1 MKLPSFT
8 PGGPRIGIDEQ
19 YGDAAQ
25 SESRPVSP
33 VSRTPRRE
41 LSACLTELK
50 PKRRTMATTVQPA
63 DDELTARGCMPALW
77 GTDGPLADATRKI
90 AELPG
95 RLVSRIGWSGAQRAL
110 RDRLDFSM
118 LRPRVKNGAT
128 ADDVTTIS
136 LGSRNF
142 TIRTMVLQAADGTP
156 TRIEVVAE
164 RAADKSRSGRLSGFH
179 PVTTDLAH
187 DTTVELFEA
196 PGGEWRA
203 FGNTPDARAAHWLG
217 REAFAALHHESFAS
231 GIVQIGRR
239 EFTEARLLTVPS
251 LEGLSKPFAIER
263 VLGSDQTDD
272 RYCLLNAD
280 LSRAETLER
289 AGRADPFEAAI
300 VAQLA
305 RRWRG
310 SSGFEPVVSAAIHAF
325 RAGMPARKAIMA
337 AERLIASAAAELS
350 KAGPGAYAAAGA
362 CAGRLHRCGCDE
374 EAAYRVALTVV
385 RTAEA
390 IHRVHRD
397 AGDVD
402 VDVDVD
408 RLGAIDAAYKDAADH
423 FAIERDAVRTMD
435 RSTLGP
441 DITAINAAAR
451 QLFIEKAPTA
461 KIETA
466 AHAAALRARRSVLEA
481 ASRTEKALRAAES
494 AAALA
499 RADVATL
506 LADQPA
512 EQQPSRPAWSLLSP
526 SWWRTPAGP
535 QAAENHRVT
544 AHDALLLAARNRLRD
559 AQLTYEAA
567 QESDRIAQHQAAL
580 VRDDDLRR
588 LRIDVAV
595 QALTEAHRTAP
606 DRHGAATVAARAAC
620 ETFRADGDRAMA
632 LHAAATAHLAAL
644 AGATEHD
651 SLAAARLAARSWL
664 AGTRSPAQLLAAR
677 TTHAQVASAGLP
689 DTDTRIARTL
699 AASAAAACLDEHR
712 TDVSTPARMLGSTIV
727 NGAPLPLDASPRHE
741 PLYRTTEASPP
752 QRPPVGT
759 LPIFPAHYDA
769 VESEFNP
776 HTATAVQ
783 EWKHA
788 KIREVRDP
796 GFHSESRIST
806 THYIIEVAGETGDY
820 WTNFEWSPNANQLYG
835 EVSIKPRD
843 ASATD
848 TAAHAKAVVAYNGVT
863 GKWQSFEQRSADL
876 TATTIDALRTIEAI
890 VTSRD
895 DRLSF
900 TRLPYSGNESGY
912 MQNLVAQYRQRA
924 EQHIRLFVQG
934 RTPQPRFVENMANLY
949 IDLAGKLEGDRS
961 RKKAIIR
968 HQIDSFVRVASV
980 LVGTGLGAA
989 RVAGAFS

>member
-1 MKLPSFT
+1 M
-8 PGGPRIGIDEQ
+8 R
-19 YGDAAQ
+19 
-25 SESRPVSP
+25 
-33 VSRTPRRE
+33 
-41 LSACLTELK
+41 
-50 PKRRTMATTVQPA
+50 
-63 DDELTARGCMPALW
+63 
-77 GTDGPLADATRKI
+77 
-90 AELPG
+90 G
-95 RLVSRIGWSGAQRAL
+95 RLVGRIGWSGAQRAL
-110 RDRLDFSM
+110 RDRLDFTM

-128 ADDVTTIS
+128 ADDATTIS
-136 LGSRNF
+136 VGSRNF

-164 RAADKSRSGRLSGFH
+164 RVADNSRSGRLSGFH

-203 FGNTPDARAAHWLG
+203 FGNTPNARAAHWLG
-217 REAFAALHHESFAS
+217 REAFATLHHESFAS

-251 LEGLSKPFAIER
+251 VEGLSKPLAIER

-272 RYCLLNAD
+272 RYRLLNAD
-280 LSRAETLER
+280 LSSAETLER
-289 AGRADPFEAAI
+289 AGPTDPFEAAI

-310 SSGFEPVVSAAIHAF
+310 STGFEPVVSAAIHAF

-337 AERLIASAAAELS
+337 AERLIAAAAAELGE
-350 KAGPGAYAAAGA
+350 AGPAAYAAAGA
-362 CAGRLHRCGCDE
+362 SAGRLHRCGCDE
-374 EAAYRVALTVV
+374 EAASRVALAVV
-385 RTAEA
+385 RTAEV
-390 IHRVHRD
+390 IHGVHRD
-397 AGDVD
+397 AGAGAGAG
-402 VDVDVD
+402 DVDVD

-423 FAIERDAVRTMD
+423 FAVQRDAVRTMD

-451 QLFIEKAPTA
+451 QIFIEKAPTA

-466 AHAAALRARRSVLEA
+466 AHAAAQRARRSVLEA

-512 EQQPSRPAWSLLSP
+512 EHHASRPAWSLLSP
-526 SWWRTPAGP
+526 SWWRTSAGP

-544 AHDALLLAARNRLRD
+544 AHDARLVAARNRLRD

-567 QESDRIAQHQAAL
+567 QKSDRIAQHQATL
-580 VRDDDLRR
+580 VHDDDLRH

-595 QALTEAHRTAP
+595 QALTEAHRAAP

-620 ETFRADGDRAMA
+620 EAFRADGDRAMA

-664 AGTRSPAQLLAAR
+664 AGTRNPAQLLAAR
-677 TTHAQVASAGLP
+677 TAYAQVASAGLP

-699 AASAAAACLDEHR
+699 AASAAAACLNEHG
-712 TDVSTPARMLGSTIV
+712 TDVSMPARMLGSTIV
-727 NGAPLPLDASPRHE
+727 NGAPLALDASPRHE
-741 PLYRTTEASPP
+741 PLYRTTEASLPP
-752 QRPPVGT
+752 RPPVGT

-769 VESEFNP
+769 VESEFDP

-835 EVSIKPRD
+835 EISIKPHD

-876 TATTIDALRTIEAI
+876 TATTIDALRKIEAI

-895 DRLSF
+895 ARLTF
-900 TRLPYSGNESGY
+900 TRLPYSGSDSGY

-924 EQHIRLFVQG
+924 EQQIRLFVQG

>member
-1 MKLPSFT
+1 MRFPSFT
-8 PGGPRIGIDEQ
+8 PGGPRIGIDDQ
-19 YGDAAQ
+19 YGDPAQ
-25 SESRPVSP
+25 SESRSVPP

-41 LSACLTELK
+41 FSACLTQLK
-50 PKRRTMATTVQPA
+50 PKRRSIAITVQPA
-63 DDELTARGCMPALW
+63 DDELAVRGCMPVQW
-77 GTDGPLADATRKI
+77 GTDGPLANATRKI
-90 AELPG
+90 ADFPG
-95 RLVSRIGWSGAQRAL
+95 RLAGRIGWYGAQRAL

-118 LRPRVKNGAT
+118 LRPRVQNGAT
-128 ADDVTTIS
+128 ADDATTIS
-136 LGSRNF
+136 VGSRTF
-142 TIRTMVLQAADGTP
+142 TIRTMVLQAADGAP

-164 RAADKSRSGRLSGFH
+164 RAVDKSRSGGLSGFH
-179 PVTTDLAH
+179 PVTADLAH

-196 PGGEWRA
+196 SGGEWRA
-203 FGNTPDARAAHWLG
+203 FGNTPNARAAHWLG
-217 REAFAALHHESFAS
+217 REAFAALHHESFTS

-251 LEGLSKPFAIER
+251 LEGLSKPLAIER

-280 LSRAETLER
+280 LSSAETLER
-289 AGRADPFEAAI
+289 AGHADPFEAAI

-310 SSGFEPVVSAAIHAF
+310 SSGFDPVVSAAIHAF
-325 RAGMPARKAIMA
+325 RAGMPARKAIMT
-337 AERLIASAAAELS
+337 AERLIASAAAELG

-362 CAGRLHRCGCDE
+362 SAGRLHRCGWDE
-374 EAAYRVALTVV
+374 EAAYRVALAVV

-390 IHRVHRD
+390 IQGVHRD
-397 AGDVD
+397 AGA
-402 VDVDVD
+402 VD

-423 FAIERDAVRTMD
+423 FSVERDAVRTMV

-451 QLFIEKAPTA
+451 QLFIEKAPPA
-461 KIETA
+461 RIETA
-466 AHAAALRARRSVLEA
+466 AHAAAQRARRSVLEA

-499 RADVATL
+499 RAEVATL
-506 LADQPA
+506 LAHQPA
-512 EQQPSRPAWSLLSP
+512 EQHAPRPAWSLLSP
-526 SWWRTPAGP
+526 SWWRTAAGP

-544 AHDALLLAARNRLRD
+544 AHDAQLLAAQNRLRD
-559 AQLTYEAA
+559 AQLIYEAA
-567 QESDRIAQHQAAL
+567 QETDRIAQHQASL

-595 QALTEAHRTAP
+595 QALTEAHRAAP
-606 DRHGAATVAARAAC
+606 DRHVAATVAARAAC
-620 ETFRADGDRAMA
+620 EAFRADGDGAMA

-651 SLAAARLAARSWL
+651 SLAAANLAARSWL
-664 AGTRSPAQLLAAR
+664 AGTRSPAQLLAGR
-677 TTHAQVASAGLP
+677 TAYAQVASAGLP

-699 AASAAAACLDEHR
+699 AARAAAACLDEHG
-712 TDVSTPARMLGSTIV
+712 TDVSTPARMLGATIV

-741 PLYRTTEASPP
+741 PLYRTIEASPP
-752 QRPPVGT
+752 QRSPVGT

-769 VESEFNP
+769 VESEFDP
-776 HTATAVQ
+776 HTATAVK

-806 THYIIEVAGETGDY
+806 THYIIQVDGETGDY

-835 EVSIKPRD
+835 EVSIKPHD

-876 TATTIDALRTIEAI
+876 TAATIDALRTIEAI

-900 TRLPYSGNESGY
+900 TRLPYSGSDSGY

-924 EQHIRLFVQG
+924 EQQIHLFVQG
-934 RTPQPRFVENMANLY
+934 RNPRPRFVENMANLC
-949 IDLAGKLEGDRS
+949 IDLVGKLEGDRS

-968 HQIDSFVRVASV
+968 HQIDSFVRVASI

-989 RVAGAFS
+989 RVAGTFS